1 MGALRKS
8 TEVDGL
14 SVVRALRHA
23 QEAGHDRPPPSAPAE
38 PAPPSKPP
46 PGEGKA
52 ARIGRTVMPTRH
64 EIVCYEC
71 GYAFQSTGHVHNLRC
86 SKCKKL
92 LDQADYTIDTEC
104 REPVRTTG
112 NIRLAASGVL
122 LAGALVG
129 RDVVLAGRIE
139 GGTVKANRRLELEA
153 GAVFDPDVL
162 TAPDLKIGC
171 GLILKLKGTK
181 MFRHVEVCGE
191 LDAELAASGV
201 VTVRAGG
208 HLKGLL
214 LGHHLVVEE
223 GGGLTARVEIE
234 GAKETSG

>member
-1 MGALRKS
+1 M
-8 TEVDGL
+8 DGL
-14 SVVRALRHA
+14 SVVRAMRHA
-23 QEAGHDRPPPSAPAE
+23 KEAGHEKPAPSAPAE
-38 PAPPSKPP
+38 PPPAKPP
-46 PGEGKA
+46 PGDGKA
-52 ARIGRTVMPTRH
+52 ARIGRTALPTKH
-64 EIVCYEC
+64 EIICYEC

-122 LAGALVG
+122 ISGALVG
-129 RDVVLAGRIE
+129 RDVTLAGRIE

-153 GAVFDPDVL
+153 GAVFDPDLL

-171 GLILKLKGTK
+171 GLSLTLKGKK
-181 MFRHVEVCGE
+181 MYRHVEVCGE
-191 LDAELAASGV
+191 LDAQLAASGV

-223 GGGLTARVEIE
+223 GGGLTAQVEIGE
-234 GAKETSG
+234 AGETSA